1 MALFVQKYFWLLLFI
16 IPLIPTI
23 LYFNRDQLKSP
34 RKIINFLISVSF
46 CIFMIFYIYA
56 IFYKADFAHYDE
68 DAFILLGLIGGRDFA
83 IKATPRTGERFYPLA
98 GAEFNII
105 NDFTNT
111 PTGYH
116 AYPVLQLIIL
126 ILGLFY
132 FLRDFQ
138 IWFRLST
145 IMLIVTNPSF
155 VISFFGLVYPE
166 RNLIFWIFI
175 FILSFQSFTLKK
187 SPWFFGGTLISAQI
201 ILYTKEPIFLMIG
214 TFATSRLIVEFY
226 RQRVSY
232 KFTHILNFL
241 RNHFLEISLLFL
253 AAIFALMYF
262 SIYPIFSANSP
273 ESNYASTRA
282 IGYLEVLSN
291 YFYTNLLLIVFLLAI
306 VSRAAYLIKHKK
318 YPDSFYDP
326 LALGAVVYFLVFLK
340 LRIFSRY
347 YMAPVDLI
355 AILYLSRFVYSW
367 IQGKRFSRVLALS
380 LIFIFIFL
388 RNASYSFFHVVER
401 KNLIISKV
409 RLYEFLKDYQK
420 GTQSQKIYLFFPYAH
435 RFFKV
440 NPFWTV
446 GELATFLEY
455 KGLNI
460 RGNLGR
466 QNEGVEFIVKLPKHL
481 VNNQPLADGE
491 SQFSYGERPESGD
504 IVIVLPDDDVSRK
517 EINQMKQEAE
527 LLWHYEH
534 QLFPLAK
541 NLISIFMM
549 DKVVST
555 PYKASGI
562 YVFRWP

>member
-1 MALFVQKYFWLLLFI
+1 
-16 IPLIPTI
+16 
-23 LYFNRDQLKSP
+23 
-34 RKIINFLISVSF
+34 
-46 CIFMIFYIYA
+46 MIFYIYA
-56 IFYKADFAHYDE
+56 IFYKADFAYYDE
-68 DAFILLGLIGGRDFA
+68 DAFLLFKMLSGADFPTN
-83 IKATPRTGERFYPLA
+83 ITPRTGGRFYPLA

-105 NDFTNT
+105 NDFVNT
-111 PTGYH
+111 PKGYH
-116 AYPVLQLIIL
+116 AYPVLQLIIF
-126 ILGLFY
+126 ILGLFW

-175 FILSFQSFTLKK
+175 FLLSFQSFTQKK
-187 SPWFFGGTLISAQI
+187 SPWFFAGTLISAQI

-214 TFATSRLIVEFY
+214 TFATSRLIIEFY
-226 RQRVSY
+226 RQQVSY
-232 KFTHILNFL
+232 NFTQILKFL
-241 RNHFLEISLLFL
+241 RNHFPEISLLFL
-253 AAIFALMYF
+253 AGIFALIYF
-262 SIYPIFSANSP
+262 TIYPIFSANST
-273 ESNYASTRA
+273 ESSYASTRA

-291 YFYTNLLLIVFLLAI
+291 YFYTDLLLIVFLLAI
-306 VSRAAYLIKHKK
+306 VIRAAYLIKYKK

-326 LALGAVVYFLVFLK
+326 LALAAVVYFLVFLK
-340 LRIFSRY
+340 LQIFSRY
-347 YMAPVDLI
+347 YMAPVNLI

-367 IQGKRFSRVLALS
+367 IQGKRFSRVLALF

-401 KNLIISKV
+401 KNLITAKV
-409 RLYEFLKDYQK
+409 RLYQFLKDYQK
-420 GTQSQKIYLFFPYAH
+420 ETQSQKIYLFFPYAH

-440 NPFWTV
+440 NPLWTV
-446 GELATFLEY
+446 GELTTFLEY

-460 RGNLGR
+460 RGNLGME
-466 QNEGVEFIVKLPKHL
+466 NEGVEFIVKLPTHS
-481 VNNQPLADGE
+481 VNNQPMAYGE
-491 SQFSYGERPESGD
+491 PRFYYGERPESGD
-504 IVIVLPDDDVSRK
+504 IVIVLPDDDVSRQ

-549 DKVVST
+549 DKVVFM